1 MRDRSFASAAAAGV
15 QAIEAAGVGA
25 ATVLSGIDTA
35 TGKSYEL
42 GSGIALTLIGAGTV
56 VALGVVAVGLF
67 RTLRWSWTPALLIQL
82 FVFIVGVYLLQGHRY
97 DWGGASVA
105 LSIVAA
111 VALLL
116 PSSLTAYDRRPTEPP
131 AEPPAA
137 AQKGPGTGKTTTK
150 AGTSKTGTGRT
161 GTGKAGAGQG
171 GSRPRGS
178 SGAR

>member
-1 MRDRSFASAAAAGV
+1 MRDRSFASATAAGV
-15 QAIEAAGVGA
+15 LAAEAAGVCA

-56 VALGVVAVGLF
+56 AALGAVAVGLF
-67 RTLRWSWTPALLIQL
+67 RMRPWSWTPAMLIQL

-97 DWGGASVA
+97 DWGGVSVA

-116 PSSLTAYDRRPTEPP
+116 PSSLAAYRRHPTEPP
-131 AEPPAA
+131 ADA
-137 AQKGPGTGKTTTK
+137 KTGPGTGKT
-150 AGTSKTGTGRT
+150 ASKTGAS
-161 GTGKAGAGQG
+161 TGKP
-171 GSRPRGS
+171 GSKSR
-178 SGAR
+178 AR